1 MLHEGAN
8 SDAHNHGH
16 AIVSPGH
23 GTYGDINFLDGWE
36 GVNDVHE
43 RTNERG
49 HIYIYIHATNINE
62 GKKAHTSWATSP
74 PINCSTH
81 YIPRFRRFMAT
92 KKNEGAS
99 CHISSA
105 CAWVFIPN
113 RVLESHEVLGPP
125 PFTTSLDV

>member
-1 MLHEGAN
+1 MDGRELT
-8 SDAHNHGH
+8 
-16 AIVSPGH
+16 
-23 GTYGDINFLDGWE
+23 TYTN
-36 GVNDVHE
+36 E

-74 PINCSTH
+74 PLIARLIIYHGFGDSWQQ
-81 YIPRFRRFMAT
+81 